1 MPRCRLRPDPF
12 GLSSSRPC
20 SNPPSSP
27 SETASGRRGC
37 VGSVSS
43 AQSPG
48 GEAGEESDVDVLVRF
63 HPEARTLDNLLTV
76 ADALEQVFHRRVD
89 LVTEDSLS
97 PYLRPRILPGVKYV
111 NLGD

>member
-1 MPRCRLRPDPF
+1 MFESTIQPVRNRLRSA
-12 GLSSSRPC
+12 GV
-20 SNPPSSP
+20 
-27 SETASGRRGC
+27 RRLGIF
-37 VGSVSS
+37 GSV
-43 AQSPG
+43 AR

-97 PYLRPRILPGVKYV
+97 PYLGPRILPGVKCV
-111 NLGD
+111 DLGD